1 MNSEFSEPMDAGLLQ
16 IERELR
22 SLSPIAPDRA
32 LSEMLAREVAGEME
46 VPVAGRV
53 NRVVAGQFPWRRVG
67 VPTAAAAAA
76 AVFVLPSAERPV
88 DNGSVA
94 GGIRSAEEAR
104 PGHAPIS
111 WVPMPPRSEY
121 RLVDGSG
128 VLLINEPAPMMEYQL
143 EQTEHHEWR
152 NPRDNSL
159 IRMSI
164 PRQQRVLLPAS
175 YR

>member
-1 MNSEFSEPMDAGLLQ
+1 MKSEFPEPMDAGLLQ

-22 SLSPIAPDRA
+22 SLSPIAPGRT
-32 LSEMLAREVAGEME
+32 LSEMLAREVAGETE
-46 VPVAGRV
+46 VAVAGRV

-88 DNGSVA
+88 ETVA

>member
-1 MNSEFSEPMDAGLLQ
+1 
-16 IERELR
+16 
-22 SLSPIAPDRA
+22 
-32 LSEMLAREVAGEME
+32 
-46 VPVAGRV
+46 
-53 NRVVAGQFPWRRVG
+53 
-67 VPTAAAAAA
+67 
-76 AVFVLPSAERPV
+76 
-88 DNGSVA
+88 
-94 GGIRSAEEAR
+94 
-104 PGHAPIS
+104 
-111 WVPMPPRSEY
+111 
-121 RLVDGSG
+121 

>member
-1 MNSEFSEPMDAGLLQ
+1 
-16 IERELR
+16 
-22 SLSPIAPDRA
+22 
-32 LSEMLAREVAGEME
+32 
-46 VPVAGRV
+46 
-53 NRVVAGQFPWRRVG
+53 
-67 VPTAAAAAA
+67 
-76 AVFVLPSAERPV
+76 
-88 DNGSVA
+88 
-94 GGIRSAEEAR
+94 
-104 PGHAPIS
+104 
-111 WVPMPPRSEY
+111 MPPRSEY